1 VLSTKER
8 LTFFSAWTL
17 FWSYFHLPLVF
28 FLIQTFSAGGL
39 WGYTFSE
46 RDKLRLSFFLTCSVS
61 YNKKKITVLL
71 STGGDGG
78 RGGPLSPL
86 GLGGQPNVIKRI
98 GVQPVKDI
106 LVADGQAPVILMLKG
121 KGKWF

>member
-1 VLSTKER
+1 MGVH
-8 LTFFSAWTL
+8 FFRARQITAQ
-17 FWSYFHLPLVF
+17 F
-28 FLIQTFSAGGL
+28 FLNMFGL
-39 WGYTFSE
+39 LLQE
-46 RDKLRLSFFLTCSVS
+46 
-61 YNKKKITVLL
+61 KITVLL

-86 GLGGQPNVIKRI
+86 GLGSQPDVIQRI

-121 KGKWF
+121 KGK